1 MRSRGDPG
9 DTQYLQRISMI
20 AVARPGETAR
30 TREAHLSREMAEFR
44 LATALE
50 LHDGILQ
57 MLTGAA
63 FQIAVARRVLRA
75 DPDRAEE
82 VLAELGRSVAAEQR
96 EMRLFVDE
104 IRGSPPLEA
113 GWDGLAGRI
122 EEMLERVSAAWG
134 IRTATE
140 ISLPE
145 GLAPDTERIV
155 FRIVQEATLNT
166 ARHGGARSVEVR
178 ICVEA
183 GTILLEVR
191 DDGHG
196 FPFQGEFDDRA
207 LKERRLGPLSLK
219 HRVAAAGGTIA
230 IVSTHA
236 GATVSM
242 RIPLVL
248 EDDG

>member
-1 MRSRGDPG
+1 MNAFARPG
-9 DTQYLQRISMI
+9 DTLYLHRITMI
-20 AVARPGETAR
+20 AVARPSETAR
-30 TREAHLSREMAEFR
+30 TRDARLSQQMAEFR

-57 MLTGAA
+57 TLTGAA
-63 FQIAVARRVLRA
+63 FQIAVAKRVLRE

-104 IRGSPPLEA
+104 IRGSPPFEA
-113 GWDGLAGRI
+113 GWDGLAARI
-122 EEMLERVSAAWG
+122 DEMLDRVSAAWG
-134 IRTATE
+134 IQASAE
-140 ISLPE
+140 VSLPE
-145 GLAPDTERIV
+145 GLAPETERTV

-166 ARHGGARSVEVR
+166 ARHGGARSVQVR
-178 ICVEA
+178 ACTDDGAIH
-183 GTILLEVR
+183 LEVG

-230 IVSTHA
+230 IASSHV
-236 GATVSM
+236 GAIVSM

-248 EDDG
+248 EERE